1 MFGQQG
7 SLFPTS
13 VPTSFSFS
21 APSQG
26 TFSWPVT
33 PMPSAFS
40 FNEPPKI
47 NTQGQLG
54 AFSFNEPTKTTPGA
68 FSFNEPMQPFTFMM
82 SPTSGRDSFP
92 ARPQQPPTC
101 DQCGG
106 LECTKSFCVASKMVI
121 SEVQAS
127 AHARP
132 NQTWPPNWYCDY
144 CQMKPIIG
152 VRMHCT
158 VCTDYDLCEKCDRV
172 NDQRI
177 AAGGVPV
184 HDPTHVF
191 VKLRPPSS

>member
-7 SLFPTS
+7 SLFPSS

-26 TFSWPVT
+26 TFSWPGFSEPLNT
-33 PMPSAFS
+33 FS
-40 FNEPPKI
+40 FNNPPPK
-47 NTQGQLG
+47 
-54 AFSFNEPTKTTPGA
+54 PV
-68 FSFNEPMQPFTFMM
+68 QPFTFMM

-106 LECTKSFCVASKMVI
+106 LECTKSFCVASQMMI
-121 SEVQAS
+121 SEVQAP

-144 CQMKPIIG
+144 CQMKPIVG

-158 VCTDYDLCEKCDRV
+158 ACTDYDLCEKCDRV

-191 VKLRPPSS
+191 VKLRPPASHL